1 MLGDRGST
9 HNAHRLEAAVS
20 SVLVRKTHRKL
31 GVETGRT
38 ISSASASDRRD
49 GLVHRGDKVP
59 IITVPVMVIGRSSN
73 H

>member
-1 MLGDRGST
+1 MGIT
-9 HNAHRLEAAVS
+9 
-20 SVLVRKTHRKL
+20 
-31 GVETGRT
+31 
-38 ISSASASDRRD
+38 SASDRRD